1 MNLFDRLI
9 VNIAPGWGVKRMR
22 ARHQASVLAAAYEAA
37 EPGRLRK
44 KSRDYGSGNGAVA
57 MGGTQ
62 PRTEA
67 RHLDR
72 NHDIVRNGIN
82 TLVQNIVGS
91 QGIGIQ
97 PQPRGPNGDIDEDL
111 VDQIQVILGEWG
123 KRPEV
128 TAQHDWASAQRLLC
142 RTWVR
147 DGEVLYQELIGTV
160 PGLEHGSPVPY
171 SLELLEAD
179 LLPHDFSER
188 SRNILQGVERNAWG
202 RPIAYHLYKEHPGD
216 PGSSYFPALKRVSA
230 DRIRHV
236 KLVDRIGQ
244 VRGVSI
250 LASVITRL
258 EDLKDYEESERIA
271 AKIAASM
278 AAVIIKGDPTQ
289 FNPETDPNGPAARER
304 SMRFQPGMV
313 FDNLRPGESVSTIDT
328 NRPNPNLQNYRD
340 GQLRATAGGMCVS
353 FSSLSNN
360 YNGTYTSQ
368 RQELV
373 EKFGAYGVLAFEL
386 ISQSIRP
393 TYERLIATAWASGQ
407 LKVPK
412 GYTLAGLVGA
422 LYMPPPMPWIQP
434 LQEANALRAQVRSGF
449 RTATSVIAERGGRMY
464 DVYEQ
469 LSIERSWANEKGL
482 VLDTDPKQVS
492 NAGLTQA
499 RAPGSTLPDLA
510 DGSAPL
516 PEDA

>member
-1 MNLFDRLI
+1 MI
-9 VNIAPGWGVKRMR
+9 VNIAPNWGVKRMR
-22 ARHQASVLAAAYEAA
+22 ARHQAKVLAAAYEAA
-37 EPGRLRK
+37 EPGRLRR
-44 KSRDYGSGNGAVA
+44 KSRDYGSGNTAFA
-57 MGGTQ
+57 QGGTQ

-82 TLVQNIVGS
+82 TLVQNIVGA

-97 PQPRGPNGDIDEDL
+97 PQPRGPDGKINEDL
-111 VDQIQVILGEWG
+111 VDQIQLIISAWA

-128 TAQHDWASAQRLLC
+128 TGQHDWASSQRLIT

-147 DGEVLYQELIGTV
+147 DGEMLYQELIGDV
-160 PGLEHGSPVPY
+160 PGLVHSSAVPY
-171 SLELLEAD
+171 SLELIEAD
-179 LLPHDFSER
+179 LLPHDFSDR
-188 SRNILQGVERNAWG
+188 SRNILQGVERNAWN

-216 PGSSYFPALKRVSA
+216 PGSSWTPALKRVSA

-278 AAVIIKGDPTQ
+278 AAVIVKGDPGSYSVEQ
-289 FNPETDPNGPAARER
+289 DPRTGGER
-304 SMRFQPGMV
+304 NMRFQPGMV

-340 GQLRATAGGMCVS
+340 GQLRAAAGGMCVS
-353 FSSLSNN
+353 FSSFSNN

-412 GYTLAGLVGA
+412 GYTLEGLVDA

-434 LQEANALRAQVRSGF
+434 VHEAMALRAQVRSGF
-449 RTATSVIAERGGRMY
+449 RSAGSVIAERGGRMY

-469 LSIERSWANEKGL
+469 ISLERAWANEKGI

-510 DGSAPL
+510 DTAAVS
-516 PEDA
+516 EDS